1 MGCSV
6 GGWGALGFWLFLAA
20 IIVAGIWYGIRE
32 KGMQHETLR
41 RMIESGQPV
50 DQVLQDKLLGGG
62 NQLGRDL
69 KVAGII
75 CLSAAPGIAMLGWF
89 VSQISPWWLLP
100 ILGTAAL
107 VGCISVGLLVASKMV
122 GHSPKQDSDSAPN

>member
-1 MGCSV
+1 MCGYA
-6 GGWGALGFWLFLAA
+6 GGWGALGFWFFLAA

-32 KGMQHETLR
+32 RGMQHETVR

-50 DQVLQDKLLGGG
+50 DQALQDKLLGGG

-75 CLSAAPGIAMLGWF
+75 CMSAAPGLAALGLL
-89 VSQISPWWLLP
+89 VSRASPRWLLP
-100 ILGTAAL
+100 LLGVAAL
-107 VGCISVGLLVASKMV
+107 VGCVSVGLLVASKMV
-122 GHSPKQDSDSAPN
+122 EGVNS

>member
-1 MGCSV
+1 MDCSV
-6 GGWGALGFWLFLAA
+6 GGWGALGFWLFLSV

-32 KGMQHETLR
+32 RGMQHETVR

-75 CLSAAPGIAMLGWF
+75 CLSAAPGLAALGWF
-89 VSQISPWWLLP
+89 ISRVSPRWFFPLLG
-100 ILGTAAL
+100 IAVLA
-107 VGCISVGLLVASKMV
+107 GCVSAGLLAASKMV
-122 GHSPKQDSDSAPN
+122 DRPSRENHA